1 MPDFGNAGK
10 RTVHASEAASTVDT
24 TAGESVV
31 CTLDVRGATAV
42 FTFDCTHGNV
52 FAPTGPPL
60 SRYQWDTFDALSSN
74 GPMGDVHVLTLAFSG
89 GAIAYRYRM
98 ELFDGNFALKKVLK
112 DVEYETTDP
121 TDVCLEPIALRA
133 T

>member
-1 MPDFGNAGK
+1 
-10 RTVHASEAASTVDT
+10 
-24 TAGESVV
+24 
-31 CTLDVRGATAV
+31 
-42 FTFDCTHGNV
+42 
-52 FAPTGPPL
+52 
-60 SRYQWDTFDALSSN
+60 
-74 GPMGDVHVLTLAFSG
+74 
-89 GAIAYRYRM
+89 M